1 MGDDDALGPIDDEGA
16 VVGHHGEVTHEDL
29 LLLDLARHLVD
40 EGCLHEQGA
49 REGDVLVPALF
60 LRELLLAEFVTTE
73 IELELL
79 GEVLDR
85 AYLFEDLLDPF
96 IQEPI
101 ERLPLDGDEIRQR

>member
-1 MGDDDALGPIDDEGA
+1 

-40 EGCLHEQGA
+40 EGGLHEQGA
-49 REGDVLVPALF
+49 GEGDVLIPALF
-60 LRELLLAEFVTTE
+60 LREFLLAEFVTTE

-85 AYLFEDLLDPF
+85 AYLFEDLLDAF

-101 ERLPLDGDEIRQR
+101 DLLPLDRDEIW

>member
-1 MGDDDALGPIDDEGA
+1 
-16 VVGHHGEVTHEDL
+16 
-29 LLLDLARHLVD
+29 
-40 EGCLHEQGA
+40 
-49 REGDVLVPALF
+49 
-60 LRELLLAEFVTTE
+60 VTTE

-101 ERLPLDGDEIRQR
+101 ERLPLDSDEVRQR